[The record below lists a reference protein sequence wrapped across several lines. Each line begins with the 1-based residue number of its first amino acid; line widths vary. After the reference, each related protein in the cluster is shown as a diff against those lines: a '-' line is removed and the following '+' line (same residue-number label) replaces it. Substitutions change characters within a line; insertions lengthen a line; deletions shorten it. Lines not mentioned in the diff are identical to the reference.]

1 MSFAMEYNEGDNGI
15 AMEDFRST
23 FSDGFNIS
31 TRYSA
36 NGDVAV
42 LPITTNLVFEI
53 LRIEFRG
60 ISTRPS
66 ENVSA
71 LEVSSSTSSS
81 ASMANLVEMTTS

>member
-1 MSFAMEYNEGDNGI
+1 MSFAMEYIEGDNGM

-23 FSDGFNIS
+23 FSDGFDMS

-42 LPITTNLVFEI
+42 LPITTNLVCEI
-53 LRIEFRG
+53 LRIEFTG

-66 ENVSA
+66 ENSSV
-71 LEVSSSTSSS
+71 LEVSRSTSSS
-81 ASMANLVEMTTS
+81 ASMANLVEVTTS